1 MASKRTL
8 SRRMALAA
16 LAAAAALA
24 MRRRSARADYH
35 QSLFWRGYE
44 RLSLFADRARGWDRL
59 PKPVG
64 LAVLIGLRS
73 HLRKHNLYDTSGQP
87 AANTPP
93 VGPRPH
99 DLTVRTIDG
108 TYNDLDRP
116 SMGMTGSRFGRN
128 VPIDQTWQEPHAT
141 ILTPSPREVS
151 RKLLT
156 RQQLQPATGA
166 NALLAAWLQFMIRDW
181 LSHGKSPKDHPW
193 SVELADDDD
202 WQPAPMLIM
211 RTRPDP
217 TRPDGPSELPLTWA
231 NTETHWWDGS
241 QIYGNSVE
249 EQRFI
254 RSGSHG
260 KLRLDSN
267 GLPPYPTGPDR
278 NPAMVP
284 GFWLGL
290 AMMQTLFTLEHNAIC
305 DRLHT
310 AYPSMD
316 DDEELFERARLIN
329 AALIAKIHTVEWTPA
344 VISHPTTVAAMHG
357 NWWGLL
363 GQRLH
368 NLLGRVSAN
377 EVLSGIPG
385 SRTQHFGV
393 PYALTEEFVAVYR
406 MHPLVPDD
414 YEFRSAAD
422 DRLLQPLT
430 LRDIAGPA
438 ALQVLHKLSMTDLL
452 YSFGTMHPG
461 LVTLH
466 NYPRDLQSFQ
476 RPDGQLMDLAATD
489 ILRIRELGVPRYNQ
503 FRRLLHLAPAAD
515 FAALTDNPTWAE
527 ELRRVYDNDIE
538 RVDLMVGMY
547 AERRPQG
554 FAFSDTAFR
563 IFALMA
569 SRRLNSDRFFTT
581 DYTPEVYTQTGL
593 DWIDANT
600 MSSVLRRHYP
610 DLSPAMHSVDNAFH
624 PWQRAG

>member
-1 MASKRTL
+1 MSMASKRTL
-8 SRRMALAA
+8 TRPTAPAS
-16 LAAAAALA
+16 
-24 MRRRSARADYH
+24 RRRSARGYH
-35 QSLFWRGYE
+35 QSLFWRCYE
-44 RLSLFADRARGWDRL
+44 RLCLFADRARGWDRL
-59 PKPVG
+59 PKPIG

-73 HLRKHNLYDTSGQP
+73 YLRKHNLYDTTDQP
-87 AANTPP
+87 SVDAPP
-93 VGPRPH
+93 VGPRPR

-116 SMGMTGSRFGRN
+116 SMGRAGSRFGRN
-128 VPIDQTWQEPHAT
+128 VPIDQTWPEPDAT

-151 RKLLT
+151 RRLLT
-156 RQQLQPATGA
+156 RHELQSATGA
-166 NALLAAWLQFMIRDW
+166 NALVAAWLQFMIRDW
-181 LSHGKSPKDHPW
+181 FSHGPSPKDHPW
-193 SVELADDDD
+193 SVELTADDD
-202 WQPAPMLIM
+202 WRPAPMLIM

-217 TRPDGPSELPLTWA
+217 TRPAGPSKLPLTWA
-231 NTETHWWDGS
+231 STETHWWDGS
-241 QIYGNSVE
+241 QIYGKSLE
-249 EQRFI
+249 EQKFV

-260 KLRLDSN
+260 KLRLGPN
-267 GLPPYPTGPDR
+267 GLPLYPTGADR

-305 DRLHT
+305 DRLRT
-310 AYPSMD
+310 AYPSLD

-344 VISHPTTVAAMHG
+344 LISHPTTVAAMHG
-357 NWWGLL
+357 NWWGLI

-368 NLLGRVSAN
+368 RLLGRVSTN

-422 DRLLQPLT
+422 DRLLQPLA

-438 ALQVLHKLSMTDLL
+438 ALEVMNRLSMTDLL
-452 YSFGTMHPG
+452 YTFGTMHPG

-466 NYPRDLQSFQ
+466 NYPRDLQTFQ

-489 ILRIRELGVPRYNQ
+489 ILRVRELGVPRYNQ
-503 FRRLLHLAPAAD
+503 FRRLLHLAPAKD
-515 FAALTDNPTWAE
+515 FAALTDNPQWAE
-527 ELRRVYDNDIE
+527 ELRRLYDNDIE
-538 RVDLMVGMY
+538 RVDLMIGMY

-569 SRRLNSDRFFTT
+569 SRRLNSDRFFTS
-581 DYTPEVYTQTGL
+581 DYTAEVYTQAGL

-600 MSSVLRRHYP
+600 MSTVLRRHYP
-610 DLSPAMHSVDNAFH
+610 GIGSATSSVGNAFH
-624 PWQRAG
+624 PWQRAAG

>member
-8 SRRMALAA
+8 TRPTAPAS
-16 LAAAAALA
+16 
-24 MRRRSARADYH
+24 RRRSARAGYH
-35 QSLFWRGYE
+35 QSLFWRCYE
-44 RLSLFADRARGWDRL
+44 RLCLLADRARGWDRL
-59 PKPVG
+59 PKPIG

-73 HLRKHNLYDTSGQP
+73 HLRKHNLYDTTDQP
-87 AANTPP
+87 AVDTPP
-93 VGPRPH
+93 VGPRPR
-99 DLTVRTIDG
+99 DLTVRTIEG

-116 SMGMTGSRFGRN
+116 SMGRAGSRFGRN
-128 VPIDQTWQEPHAT
+128 VPIDQTWPEPAAT

-151 RKLLT
+151 RRLLT
-156 RQQLQPATGA
+156 RHELQAATGA
-166 NALLAAWLQFMIRDW
+166 NALVAAWLQFMIRDW
-181 LSHGKSPKDHPW
+181 FSHGPSPKDHPW
-193 SVELADDDD
+193 SVELTADDD
-202 WQPAPMLIM
+202 WQPTPMLIM

-217 TRPDGPSELPLTWA
+217 TRPAGPGKLPPTWA
-231 NTETHWWDGS
+231 STETHWWDGS
-241 QIYGNSVE
+241 QIYGKSLE
-249 EQRFI
+249 EQRFV

-260 KLRLDSN
+260 KLRLDPN
-267 GLPPYPTGPDR
+267 GLPLYPTGADR
-278 NPAMVP
+278 NPTMVP

-305 DRLHT
+305 DRLRT
-310 AYPSMD
+310 AYPSS

-368 NLLGRVSAN
+368 RLLGRVSAN

-414 YEFRSAAD
+414 YEFRSVAD
-422 DRLLQPLT
+422 DRLLQPLA

-438 ALQVLHKLSMTDLL
+438 ALEVMSKLSMTDLL
-452 YSFGTMHPG
+452 YTFGTMHPG

-466 NYPRDLQSFQ
+466 NYPRDLQTFQ

-489 ILRIRELGVPRYNQ
+489 ILRVRELGAPRYNQ
-503 FRRLLHLAPAAD
+503 FRRLMDLAPAKD
-515 FAALTDNPTWAE
+515 FAALTDNPQWAE
-527 ELRRVYDNDIE
+527 ELRRLYDDDIE
-538 RVDLMVGMY
+538 RVDLMIGMY

-569 SRRLNSDRFFTT
+569 SRRLNSDRFFTS
-581 DYTPEVYTQTGL
+581 DYTAEVYTQAGL

-600 MSSVLRRHYP
+600 MSTVLRRHYP
-610 DLSPAMHSVDNAFH
+610 GISSAMRSVDNAFH
-624 PWQRAG
+624 PWQRAAG

>member
-1 MASKRTL
+1 MSMASKRTL
-8 SRRMALAA
+8 TRPAA
-16 LAAAAALA
+16 PAS
-24 MRRRSARADYH
+24 RRRSARAGYH
-35 QSLFWRGYE
+35 QSLFWRCYE
-44 RLSLFADRARGWDRL
+44 RLCLFADRARGWDRL
-59 PKPVG
+59 PKPIG

-73 HLRKHNLYDTSGQP
+73 HLRKHNLYDTTDQP
-87 AANTPP
+87 SADAPP
-93 VGPRPH
+93 VGPRPR

-116 SMGMTGSRFGRN
+116 SMGRAGSRFGRN
-128 VPIDQTWQEPHAT
+128 LPIDQTWPEPDAT

-151 RKLLT
+151 RRLLT
-156 RQQLQPATGA
+156 RHELQSATGA
-166 NALLAAWLQFMIRDW
+166 NALVAAWLQFMIRDW
-181 LSHGKSPKDHPW
+181 FSHGPSPKDHPW
-193 SVELADDDD
+193 SVELTADDD

-217 TRPDGPSELPLTWA
+217 TRPAGPSKLPLTWA
-231 NTETHWWDGS
+231 STETHWWDGS
-241 QIYGNSVE
+241 QIYGKSLE
-249 EQRFI
+249 EQKFV

-260 KLRLDSN
+260 KLRLGPN
-267 GLPPYPTGPDR
+267 GLPLYPTGADR

-305 DRLHT
+305 DRLRT
-310 AYPSMD
+310 AYPSLD
-316 DDEELFERARLIN
+316 DDAELFERARLIN

-344 VISHPTTVAAMHG
+344 LISHPTTVAAMHG

-368 NLLGRVSAN
+368 RLLGRVSTN

-422 DRLLQPLT
+422 DRLLQPLA

-438 ALQVLHKLSMTDLL
+438 ALEVMNRLSMTDLL
-452 YSFGTMHPG
+452 YTFGTMHPG

-466 NYPRDLQSFQ
+466 NYPRDLQTFQ
-476 RPDGQLMDLAATD
+476 RPDGQFMDLAATD
-489 ILRIRELGVPRYNQ
+489 ILRVRELGVPRYNQ
-503 FRRLLHLAPAAD
+503 FRRLLHLAPAKD
-515 FAALTDNPTWAE
+515 FAALTDNPQWAD
-527 ELRRVYDNDIE
+527 ELRRLYDNDIE
-538 RVDLMVGMY
+538 RVDLMIGMY

-563 IFALMA
+563 IFSLMA
-569 SRRLNSDRFFTT
+569 SRRLNSDRFFTS
-581 DYTPEVYTQTGL
+581 DYTAEVYTQAGL

-600 MSSVLRRHYP
+600 MSTVLGRHYP
-610 DLSPAMHSVDNAFH
+610 GVGSAMSSVGNAFH
-624 PWQRAG
+624 PWQRAAG